1 MDSSR
6 ERVRADQSMV
16 GLVVHSQ
23 GSPRIT
29 LSLRDMTWKTTFW
42 VIPSMLVKRVQE
54 YRISPFLLRDPLAF
68 REWMGSSS
76 LTVGSRCFLTK
87 S

>member
-1 MDSSR
+1 M
-6 ERVRADQSMV
+6 ERVREDQSMV
-16 GLVVHSQ
+16 GLVVRSQ

-54 YRISPFLLRDPLAF
+54 
-68 REWMGSSS
+68 
-76 LTVGSRCFLTK
+76 
-87 S
+87 